1 MLNNNIL
8 EKDIYNID
16 PWIGTEISFDLCG
29 DSFIDKHLFRLSLT
43 HSSWVNESNNHD
55 CQSNE
60 RLEFLGDAV
69 IDAVIAQSLYEKYP
83 DFTEGDLTKLRSNIV
98 SGVSL
103 ANVARELDMGNYLL
117 LGKGEEGS
125 GGRNK
130 ESNLANAFEALV
142 GALFLDRGYSIA
154 SQFILQNLNIG
165 SPINCFMKNHKD
177 SKTDFQI
184 LVQSKT
190 SFTPYY
196 KLISKD
202 GPDHDPIFVV
212 EVLVGDKVI
221 GNGVGTSINKAEMQA
236 AANALIIFQNS

>member
-1 MLNNNIL
+1 MLSKL
-8 EKDIYNID
+8 E
-16 PWIGTEISFDLCG
+16 

-83 DFTEGDLTKLRSNIV
+83 DFNEGDLTKLRSNIV

-202 GPDHDPIFVV
+202 GPDHDPVFVV

>member
-1 MLNNNIL
+1 MLSKL
-8 EKDIYNID
+8 E
-16 PWIGTEISFDLCG
+16 

-98 SGVSL
+98 NGVSL
-103 ANVARELDMGNYLL
+103 AKVARELGLGNHLL
-117 LGKGEEGS
+117 LGKGEEAS

-130 ESNLANAFEALV
+130 ESNLANAFEALA
-142 GALFLDRGYSIA
+142 GALFLDRGYSAA
-154 SQFILQNLNIG
+154 SQFILQNLNIE
-165 SPINCFMKNHKD
+165 SPDIRGVKSHND
-177 SKTDFQI
+177 SKTDLQT

-202 GPDHDPIFVV
+202 GPDHDPVFVV

>member
-1 MLNNNIL
+1 MLSKL
-8 EKDIYNID
+8 E
-16 PWIGTEISFDLCG
+16 

-69 IDAVIAQSLYEKYP
+69 IDAVIARSLYEKYP
-83 DFTEGDLTKLRSNIV
+83 DFDEGDLTKLRSNIV

-165 SPINCFMKNHKD
+165 SPINCLMKNHKD

>member
-1 MLNNNIL
+1 MLAKL
-8 EKDIYNID
+8 E
-16 PWIGTEISFDLCG
+16 
-29 DSFIDKHLFRLSLT
+29 DSFIDKHLFHLSLT
-43 HSSWVNESNNHD
+43 HSSWVNESNNRD

-83 DFTEGDLTKLRSNIV
+83 DFNEGDLTKLRSNIV

-103 ANVARELDMGNYLL
+103 ANVARELDIGNYLL

-142 GALFLDRGYSIA
+142 GALFLDRGYSTA
-154 SQFILQNLNIG
+154 SQFILQNLNIE
-165 SPINCFMKNHKD
+165 SPINCLMKNHKD

-202 GPDHDPIFVV
+202 GPDHDPVFVV